1 MIPGVRPSFGR
12 SRLRIALCIV
22 LVCASLVLT
31 SGEGLASKRSQ
42 KSSGKKSGQ
51 ALRGRGKASARSS
64 RKSGGRERR
73 VSSRGRGRK
82 RSRASHRARSYA
94 GADAPSTP
102 RVSGIPPERATEIQN
117 ALIKRGYLDG
127 PASGQWDDNSV
138 DAMKQFQYDNGFPTT
153 GQPSAL
159 ALKRLGVS
167 KRPQDGYAVPVSSV
181 ADKDGSKSS
190 DQEKPKKPQS

>member
-1 MIPGVRPSFGR
+1 M
-12 SRLRIALCIV
+12 
-22 LVCASLVLT
+22 
-31 SGEGLASKRSQ
+31 
-42 KSSGKKSGQ
+42 
-51 ALRGRGKASARSS
+51 
-64 RKSGGRERR
+64 
-73 VSSRGRGRK
+73 
-82 RSRASHRARSYA
+82 
-94 GADAPSTP
+94 
-102 RVSGIPPERATEIQN
+102 PPERATEIQN

-127 PASGQWDDNSV
+127 PPSGQWDDNSV